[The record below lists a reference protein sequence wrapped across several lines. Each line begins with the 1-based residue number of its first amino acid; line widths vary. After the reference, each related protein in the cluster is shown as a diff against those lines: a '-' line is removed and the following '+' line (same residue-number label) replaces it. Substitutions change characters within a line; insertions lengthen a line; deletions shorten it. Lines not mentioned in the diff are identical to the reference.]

1 MQRDAA
7 HFGRVSVV
15 IIARVKPPNPSAV
28 RSAALTKAGTAL
40 RMRSTRKG
48 RPITPVEQTNICSG
62 SQPSSR
68 ATPWAVAWDAAIPS
82 SPVAQF
88 AFREFT
94 ITARMRDA
102 DLRKWR
108 RQRTTGAAC
117 TRFWVKTAAAATSSS
132 AIINPKSRLGAFRK
146 PQFVAA
152 NRNPRGRAWSGAVF
166 IRGVSVFTAFLLSN
180 GSRPLLQASVASG
193 QGLADARERRSTG
206 NVAAGESR
214 FESQHALQIG
224 FEKRREVLEF

>member
-1 MQRDAA
+1 MPAPLVQPSRRTARPERVQRDAA

-15 IIARVKPPNPSAV
+15 IIARVKPPKPSAV
-28 RSAALTKAGTAL
+28 RSAALTKGGTAF
-40 RMRSTRKG
+40 RMRSTRNGK
-48 RPITPVEQTNICSG
+48 PITPVEQTNTCSG
-62 SQPSSR
+62 SQPNSR
-68 ATPWAVAWDAAIPS
+68 ATAWAVAWDAAIPS

-88 AFREFT
+88 ALREFT

-102 DLRKWR
+102 DLRRWR

-152 NRNPRGRAWSGAVF
+152 NRNPRGRALSGAVF
-166 IRGVSVFTAFLLSN
+166 IRGVSVFTAALLLSN
-180 GSRPLLQASVASG
+180 GSLPLLQASVASG
-193 QGLADARERRSTG
+193 QGLADAWGRRSAG
-206 NVAAGESR
+206 NVATG
-214 FESQHALQIG
+214 
-224 FEKRREVLEF
+224 